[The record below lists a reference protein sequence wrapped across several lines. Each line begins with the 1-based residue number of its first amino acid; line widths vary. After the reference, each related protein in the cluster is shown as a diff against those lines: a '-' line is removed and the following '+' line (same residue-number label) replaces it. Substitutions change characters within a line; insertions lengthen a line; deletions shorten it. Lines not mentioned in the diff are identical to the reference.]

1 MNALITDAC
10 SAEGFVPEVRYRGTR
25 AENIIDLVARG
36 MGVSL
41 LMRTP
46 ASYLTRSAVAIVDLD
61 QPIVTKIKLYRLRDR
76 KPSAEAQEFLDYLPL
91 VR

>member
-1 MNALITDAC
+1 
-10 SAEGFVPEVRYRGTR
+10 
-25 AENIIDLVARG
+25 

-46 ASYLTRSAVAIVDLD
+46 ASYLTRSAVAIVDLE

-76 KPSAEAQEFLDYLPL
+76 KPSVEAQEFLDYLPL
-91 VR
+91 VK